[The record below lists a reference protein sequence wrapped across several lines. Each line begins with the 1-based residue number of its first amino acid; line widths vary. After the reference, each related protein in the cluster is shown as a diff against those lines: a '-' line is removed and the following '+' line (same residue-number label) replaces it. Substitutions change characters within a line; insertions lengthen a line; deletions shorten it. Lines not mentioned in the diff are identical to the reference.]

1 MLKVNGRGREGGRFS
16 RGGASS
22 LVSSER
28 VDASDCFLFI
38 FFRER
43 ERERKRRGKGTSL

>member
-38 FFRER
+38 YFFRER
-43 ERERKRRGKGTSL
+43 ERERRGKGTSL